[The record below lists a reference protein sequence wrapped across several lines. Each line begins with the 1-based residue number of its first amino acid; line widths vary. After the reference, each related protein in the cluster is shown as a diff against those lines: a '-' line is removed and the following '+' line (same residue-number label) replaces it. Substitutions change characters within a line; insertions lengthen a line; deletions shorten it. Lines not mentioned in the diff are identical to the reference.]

1 MGITVS
7 GVGEATG
14 APDMVEV
21 DVGVSV
27 LADTVQGAT
36 QTAAEKAQAVSS
48 ALTSGGVA
56 SEDMGTTEFSIRP
69 EYDYSGNA
77 QRMTGYRVNNTVRA
91 KLRDIAATGPVLDS
105 LASAGGDETRVNGL
119 NFGVADETALKGKA
133 REAAWNDAVAKA
145 TQLAE
150 LAGKTL
156 GPATSIIETV
166 APPVT
171 PIRLMTA
178 ADTGA
183 ERASTPIQPGTSS
196 VTVALQVEF
205 GFQD

>member
-27 LADTVQGAT
+27 LADSVQRAT
-36 QTAAEKAQAVSS
+36 QTAAEKAQAVTS
-48 ALTSGGVA
+48 ALTTGGVA
-56 SEDMGTTEFSIRP
+56 AEDMGTTEFSIRP
-69 EYDYSGNA
+69 EYDYSGNK
-77 QRMTGYRVNNTVRA
+77 QKLMGYRLSNTVRA
-91 KLRDIAATGPVLDS
+91 KLRDIAATGSILDS

-119 NFGVADETALKGKA
+119 NFGVADETALQGKA

-145 TQLAE
+145 TQLAG

-156 GPATSIIETV
+156 GSATSIIETV
-166 APPVT
+166 TPPVM
-171 PIRLMTA
+171 PIRLMAA
-178 ADTGA
+178 ADMGA
-183 ERASTPIQPGTSS
+183 ERAATPIQPGTSS
-196 VTVALQVEF
+196 VAVTLQVEF
-205 GFQD
+205 DFQD